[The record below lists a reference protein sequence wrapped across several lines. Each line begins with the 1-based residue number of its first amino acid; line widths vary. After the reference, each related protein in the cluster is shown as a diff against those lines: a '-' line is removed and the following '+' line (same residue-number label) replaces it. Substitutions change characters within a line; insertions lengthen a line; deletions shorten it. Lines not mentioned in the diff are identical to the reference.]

1 MKGFSTVI
9 EIPLEA
15 GMKIATKVSAAR
27 SAPQPLIS
35 PINEIPP
42 LITKLVRMLGMCRR
56 ILLLRGRMG
65 RRLVRMSVHNELE
78 DYVET
83 AWDEIR
89 AMYGAEEE
97 LSWRMA
103 ATACAL
109 RRLNDTMEW
118 RGLYP

>member
-1 MKGFSTVI
+1 
-9 EIPLEA
+9 
-15 GMKIATKVSAAR
+15 
-27 SAPQPLIS
+27 
-35 PINEIPP
+35 
-42 LITKLVRMLGMCRR
+42 
-56 ILLLRGRMG
+56 MG

-78 DYVET
+78 DDVET